1 MSDEGDVLGSAQLV
15 ARWNLKPNLALEPR
29 IAGGWAAQDVLQED
43 VGSGL
48 TDVET
53 SVRLRYQV
61 LPAADVYVSVVQ
73 ECLLGKTARIAKA
86 AGDST
91 TVTRVVVGFGLS
103 L

>member
-61 LPAADVYVSVVQ
+61 LPAADVYVSV
-73 ECLLGKTARIAKA
+73 RP
-86 AGDST
+86 
-91 TVTRVVVGFGLS
+91 
-103 L
+103 